1 MTRQEN
7 AVSQER
13 FLKYIL
19 MGIVVYVAARYI
31 PENLISQKELL
42 MISAISS
49 IAFAIIDMLSPTIK
63 INKNKR

>member
-1 MTRQEN
+1 MSRQEN

-42 MISAISS
+42 MISATSS
-49 IAFAIIDMLSPTIK
+49 IAFAIIDMLSPTIR
-63 INKNKR
+63 INKHKK